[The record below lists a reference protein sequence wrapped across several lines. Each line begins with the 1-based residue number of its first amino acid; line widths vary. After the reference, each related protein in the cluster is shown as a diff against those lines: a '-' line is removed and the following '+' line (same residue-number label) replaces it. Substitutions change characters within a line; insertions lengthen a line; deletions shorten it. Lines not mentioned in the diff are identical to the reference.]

1 MSVIGNHQRAF
12 NASGVPTD
20 IQTETTNGNASA
32 MGSNV
37 VTEGQCKR
45 LFNEQQIS
53 MGKKMDAMAELQ
65 SMKLNNGAIA
75 TANTSHTSFHW

>member
-12 NASGVPTD
+12 NAS
-20 IQTETTNGNASA
+20 ETTNGNASA

-45 LFNEQQIS
+45 LLNEQQIS
-53 MGKKMDAMAELQ
+53 MGKKMDAMAAR
-65 SMKLNNGAIA
+65 N
-75 TANTSHTSFHW
+75 